1 MNITLQRINIK
12 GEITE
17 GKLVIDGLTICDT
30 LENSYSALAPGHY
43 SVHILKCRQYAR
55 KMLLLKFLLVSCL
68 LLLMMKSLYLSGLL
82 VVSVKFN
89 KL

>member
-30 LENSYSALAPGHY
+30 IENS
-43 SVHILKCRQYAR
+43 
-55 KMLLLKFLLVSCL
+55 
-68 LLLMMKSLYLSGLL
+68 
-82 VVSVKFN
+82 
-89 KL
+89 